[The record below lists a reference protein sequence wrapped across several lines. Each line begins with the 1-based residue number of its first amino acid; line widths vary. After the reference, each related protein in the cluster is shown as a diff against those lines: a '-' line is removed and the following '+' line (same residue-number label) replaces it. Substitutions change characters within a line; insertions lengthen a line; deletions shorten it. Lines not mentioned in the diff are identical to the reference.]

1 MVFGR
6 KTLETFPGQRLLPNR
21 VNVILSRNFDFEKEG
36 AVILHSVDELQ
47 DFLALTADEVYLIG
61 GASMYNSLIGLCDK
75 AIITSIRA
83 EYEAD
88 CYFPDLDKD
97 PDWELEF
104 EEDPVMTDEL
114 RAFIDKDREELL
126 GDFCR
131 GCGYCMPCTMDITIN
146 QCARM
151 SLMLRRAPSKVWLS
165 EHWKEEMLKVET
177 CVDCGICKTRC
188 PYELDIPTLLRKNLK
203 NYKEILD
210 GKPV

>member
-1 MVFGR
+1 MIAIAAVDRNWAIGNKGQLLISLPEDQKGVFKKYTAGHTVVFGR

-47 DFLALTADEVYLIG
+47 DFLALSADEVYLIG

-83 EYEAD
+83 EFEAD

-104 EEDPVMTDEL
+104 EEDPVMSE
-114 RAFIDKDREELL
+114 KD
-126 GDFCR
+126 
-131 GCGYCMPCTMDITIN
+131 
-146 QCARM
+146 
-151 SLMLRRAPSKVWLS
+151 
-165 EHWKEEMLKVET
+165 VEFT
-177 CVDCGICKTRC
+177 VRHYK
-188 PYELDIPTLLRKNLK
+188 RK
-203 NYKEILD
+203 
-210 GKPV
+210 